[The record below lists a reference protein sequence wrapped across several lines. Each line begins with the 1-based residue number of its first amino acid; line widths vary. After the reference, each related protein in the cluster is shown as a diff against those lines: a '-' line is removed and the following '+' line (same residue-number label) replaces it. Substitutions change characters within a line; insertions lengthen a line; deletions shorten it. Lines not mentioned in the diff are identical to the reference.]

1 MSEGLRRLVSYLSF
15 RTIAST
21 SSLRSERGFRS
32 LRGVRIRSTYID
44 RGDTAETGRRD
55 LEDDQ
60 LLDHALIFRL
70 GPPYPEHGCVGHA
83 VGQPPFQPITEY
95 LAGRAPRI
103 SGVPKCLAWG
113 PYRDRREVTL
123 VEELRQISGR
133 SRTSPASEMLAR
145 TVHTRR
151 AVRESVDAWIPGGR
165 RPAHISHEARIAGFI
180 SAPAGTSLL
189 REAEAEV
196 IRSGESRVS
205 R

>member
-1 MSEGLRRLVSYLSF
+1 MSEGLRRLVSSVVIPHHCLDIF
-15 RTIAST
+15 AAKRAR
-21 SSLRSERGFRS
+21 LP
-32 LRGVRIRSTYID
+32 LARGVRIRSTCID

-60 LLDHALIFRL
+60 LLDHALIFRH

-83 VGQPPFQPITEY
+83 VGQPPFQRSPNTLPVARHEY
-95 LAGRAPRI
+95 PGSRNVLP
-103 SGVPKCLAWG
+103 WE

-123 VEELRQISGR
+123 VEELHQISGR
-133 SRTSPASEMLAR
+133 SRTSPASENAR
-145 TVHTRR
+145 ANGPHSG
-151 AVRESVDAWIPGGR
+151 AVRESVDAWIPGGL